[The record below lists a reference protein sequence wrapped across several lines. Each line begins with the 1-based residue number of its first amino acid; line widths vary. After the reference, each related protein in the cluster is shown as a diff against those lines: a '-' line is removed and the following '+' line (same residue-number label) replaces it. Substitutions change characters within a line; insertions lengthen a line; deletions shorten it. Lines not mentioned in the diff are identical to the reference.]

1 MVSCNPIY
9 FCLQVDVLLRPRLFY
24 KGECLKPDPLT
35 PHWNTFTAPPR
46 TRVPVKAPRPS
57 MRCMLTLTIPKWL
70 EDIVCG
76 HSFWIWSIRTSNSSS
91 PQKDTEEHVLP
102 LIPDFRSH
110 SLVRQAS
117 AVCWHY
123 QKSSVCPFGWRY
135 CGATDSFP
143 YEIHV
148 ARAVYTAHG
157 VCLATGISGMGMQRF
172 PMLSW
177 AAMYD
182 YFFSPSGKMSFE
194 RKVSS
199 SSQCIVFSMKQHQL
213 GMP

>member
-1 MVSCNPIY
+1 MQTRLCLMVSCNPIY
-9 FCLQVDVLLRPRLFY
+9 FCLQIDVLLRPRLFY

-102 LIPDFRSH
+102 LIPDFRSQSGTAGFCSVSALSEELCM
-110 SLVRQAS
+110 SLRMALLR
-117 AVCWHY
+117 CN
-123 QKSSVCPFGWRY
+123 
-135 CGATDSFP
+135 
-143 YEIHV
+143 
-148 ARAVYTAHG
+148 
-157 VCLATGISGMGMQRF
+157 
-172 PMLSW
+172 
-177 AAMYD
+177 
-182 YFFSPSGKMSFE
+182 
-194 RKVSS
+194 
-199 SSQCIVFSMKQHQL
+199 
-213 GMP
+213 